1 MAKDYITGGMC
12 TKQLD
17 KAIDKWVR
25 MIQQTRNF
33 AHVGH
38 IQIIII
44 INNNFKTIA
53 LKLYSIRNSFPF
65 L

>member
-12 TKQLD
+12 NKQLD

-25 MIQQTRNF
+25 MIQLTRNF
-33 AHVGH
+33 AQVGH

-44 INNNFKTIA
+44 INKNFKTIA